1 MQENTVLL
9 HLKTLGF
16 SEEAKALQN
25 LRLLNETPFK
35 DHIEELINLI
45 LTAPSPDDALNN
57 IERVVSQFSIKS
69 INAFIADME
78 KLKNLITICG
88 ASNLLSN
95 TILTNL
101 IYAEQLLLE
110 EGLYKK
116 KDITLFLKELEM
128 WAQNFSNIS
137 SAATALRLYKQ
148 REYLRIGARDVLCL
162 ASMQETTLELS
173 DLASA
178 CLETAYRFCLKQLKA
193 EYGTPLYTDM
203 DWVERESEFVII
215 GMGKLGGREL
225 NFSSDIDIIYIYSS
239 DKGETAGI
247 KTEARNQKS
256 EVRSEKIKN
265 KVSLHTFYVRLSEMI
280 TRLIGSVT
288 EDGMVF
294 RVDLNLR
301 PEGKGGDLANS
312 LRSAEIY
319 YESWGQTWERAAI
332 IKARPVAGSMEL
344 GEAFLKMVEPFVY
357 RRYLDFT
364 AIEEIKGMKE
374 KIDMSLLR
382 AAPDVVDVKLGIG
395 GIREIEFFAQ
405 AIQLIN
411 GGKDK
416 RIREKN
422 TLSAI
427 EALKTDG
434 YITPPD
440 AADSLKQAYIFLRNL
455 EHRIQIVEGRQTQ
468 VIPVNTTEIERLSRM
483 LGFKDTRDRKGTE
496 QFWNEYKRQT
506 GIVHEIYDVLFY
518 SRSRE
523 LNEGIPGDV
532 LMLMGEDLSKDEV
545 VAMLAKAGFHK
556 PETAY
561 ENLRLLKEGPPFAH
575 FPPRA
580 KALLKK
586 IAPFLLT
593 QIIASPA
600 PDMAIEHLERF
611 ISAIGARTTFYSLL
625 AENKKVMELLIKL
638 FGTSMFLSMA
648 LIERPENL
656 DSLLSNELHKPF
668 KEKGEFLKELSTML
682 DASADYEASLDAI
695 RRFRNSEILRI
706 GVNDIF
712 GDLDPLAVS
721 RQITYL
727 ADACLIKA
735 YELGMAELEKRFGR
749 PGSDASFA
757 VLALGKLGGEE
768 IIYSSDLDII
778 FVYSAA
784 GETKGPRP
792 ISNHEFFA
800 KLGQRIITILSTT
813 TKEGFAFKIDTRLR
827 PSGSAGPL
835 VVSEEAFIRYH
846 KETAQMWEK
855 QAMLKARSVAGD
867 AEFASKILA
876 DMQRYT
882 YATPPGKDELKELY
896 RIRKRME
903 TEIAKEDSGKYNIK
917 FGRGGLVDVEFT
929 VQILQLKF
937 GNKKPSIRKQNTTD
951 AIEQL
956 KDTNIITEPDYAI
969 LRGAYE
975 FYRQIENR
983 LRIVQNRTEGDIV
996 KDSPELSGLARRL
1009 GYKGEAVGNVLLEDY
1024 LTHAGKVRDLY
1035 LRTIGIKD
1043 TL

>member
-1 MQENTVLL
+1 MQENTALL

-45 LTAPSPDDALNN
+45 LNAPSPDDALNN
-57 IERVVSQFSIKS
+57 MERVVSQLSIKS
-69 INAFIADME
+69 INAFIADTE

-95 TILTNL
+95 TIVTNL

-110 EGLYKK
+110 QGLYKK
-116 KDITLFLKELEM
+116 KDITLFLDELEM
-128 WAQNFSNIS
+128 QAQSFSNLN
-137 SAATALRLYKQ
+137 SAATVLRLYKQ
-148 REYLRIGARDVLCL
+148 KEYLRIGSRDILGL

-178 CLETAYRFCLKQLKA
+178 CLEIAYRFCLKQLEA

-203 DWVERESEFVII
+203 DGVERDSEFVII

-239 DKGETAGI
+239 DNGETAGI
-247 KTEARNQKS
+247 ARDS
-256 EVRSEKIKN
+256 TIKG

-416 RIREKN
+416 LVREKN

-427 EALKTDG
+427 EALKKGG

-440 AADSLKQAYIFLRNL
+440 AAGSLKQAYIFLRNL

-483 LGFKDTRDRKGTE
+483 LGFKDTQDRKGTE

-518 SRSRE
+518 SHSRE

-532 LMLMGEDLSKDEV
+532 LMLMGEDLAKDEV

-656 DSLLSNELHKPF
+656 DSLLSSELHKPF
-668 KEKGEFLKELSTML
+668 KEKKEFLKELSTML

-706 GVNDIF
+706 GINDIF
-712 GDLDPLAVS
+712 GNLDPLAVS

-727 ADACLIKA
+727 ADVCLIKA

-867 AEFASKILA
+867 AEFGSKILA
-876 DMQRYT
+876 DMQRYI
-882 YATPPGKDELKELY
+882 YATPPGKDDLKELY

-903 TEIAKEDSGKYNIK
+903 IEIAKEDSGKYNIK

-956 KDTNIITEPDYAI
+956 KDANIITEPDYAI
-969 LRGAYE
+969 LRNAYE

-983 LRIVQNRTEGDIV
+983 MRIVQNRTEGDII
-996 KDSPELSGLARRL
+996 KNSPELSGLARRL

-1024 LTHAGKVRDLY
+1024 LAHAGKVRDLY

>member
-178 CLETAYRFCLKQLKA
+178 CLEIAYRFCLKQLEA

-203 DWVERESEFVII
+203 DGVERDSEFVII

-247 KTEARNQKS
+247 ARGGT
-256 EVRSEKIKN
+256 IKG

-357 RRYLDFT
+357 RKYLDFT
-364 AIEEIKGMKE
+364 AIEEIRGMKE
-374 KIDMSLLR
+374 KIDLSLLR
-382 AAPDVVDVKLGIG
+382 ATPDAIDVKLGIG
-395 GIREIEFFAQ
+395 GIREVEFFIQ
-405 AIQLIN
+405 AIQLTN

-416 RIREKN
+416 SIREKN
-422 TLSAI
+422 SLRAI
-427 EALKTDG
+427 EL
-434 YITPPD
+434 
-440 AADSLKQAYIFLRNL
+440 LKQKNYISEQDASVMSNAYIFLRNL

-468 VIPVNTTEIERLSRM
+468 KIPAKAVELERLARL
-483 LGFKDTRDRKGTE
+483 LGFKDTPEMKAAAY
-496 QFWNEYKRQT
+496 FWDEYKKQT
-506 GIVHEIYDVLFY
+506 AGVHEIYDNLFY
-518 SRSRE
+518 QHSKE
-523 LNEGIPGDV
+523 IEKDV
-532 LMLMGEDLSKDEV
+532 SEEALLILSDDIEQEDVIARLS
-545 VAMLAKAGFHK
+545 KAGFRE
-556 PETAY
+556 PQRVY
-561 ENLRLLKEGPPFAH
+561 ENLKLLKEGPAFVR
-575 FPPRA
+575 FPVRA
-580 KALLKK
+580 KMLLKR
-586 IAPFLLT
+586 ITPFLLT

-600 PDMAIEHLERF
+600 PDMALGNLERF
-611 ISAIGARTTFYSLL
+611 ISSIGGMTTFYSLL
-625 AENKKVMELLIKL
+625 AENRKVMELLVKL
-638 FGTSMFLSMA
+638 FSTSEFLSRA
-648 LIERPENL
+648 FIEHPENL
-656 DSLLSNELHKPF
+656 DALLSPELNIPF
-668 KEKGEFLKELSTML
+668 KDKGALLEK
-682 DASADYEASLDAI
+682 ASAMLESAQDYEAGLDII

-706 GVNDIF
+706 GINDIF
-712 GDLDPLAVS
+712 GELDPIAVS
-721 RQITYL
+721 KQITYL
-727 ADACLIKA
+727 ADTCLIKA
-735 YELGMAELEKRFGR
+735 YEMGVEELEKRFGR
-749 PGSDASFA
+749 PGCDAKFA
-757 VLALGKLGGEE
+757 IIALGKLGGEE
-768 IIYSSDLDII
+768 ILYSSDLDII
-778 FVYSAA
+778 FIYSVG
-784 GETKGPRP
+784 GETSGPKI

-800 KLGQRIITILSTT
+800 KLGQRIITTLSVA
-813 TKEGFAFKIDTRLR
+813 TKEGFAFKVDTRLR
-827 PSGSAGPL
+827 PSGSSGPL
-835 VVSEEAFIRYH
+835 VASEEAFIKYH

-855 QAMLKARSVAGD
+855 QAMLKARLAAGNAD
-867 AEFASKILA
+867 FGAKILA
-876 DMQRYT
+876 AAEELV
-882 YATPPGKDELKELY
+882 YAAPLTDDDLKELY
-896 RIRKRME
+896 RIRRRME
-903 TEIAKEDSGKYNIK
+903 IEIAKEASGKYNIK
-917 FGRGGLVDVEFT
+917 LGRGGLVDVEFA
-929 VQILQLKF
+929 VQLLQLKF
-937 GNKKPSIRKQNTTD
+937 GKQKKALRKCNTID
-951 AIEQL
+951 AMNAL
-956 KDTNIITEPDYAI
+956 KDIDIISKTDYEI
-969 LRGAYE
+969 LMNAYR
-975 FYRQIENR
+975 FYRLLENR
-983 LRIVQNRTEGDIV
+983 IRIVQNRTESYII
-996 KDSPELSGLARRL
+996 KDSPELLELAKRID
-1009 GYKGEAVGNVLLEDY
+1009 YKGIDAGKRLLDDY
-1024 LTHAGKVRDLY
+1024 LNHTVKIRELY
-1035 LRTIGIKD
+1035 QKILGLYTA
-1043 TL
+1043 T

>member
-116 KDITLFLKELEM
+116 KDITFFLKELEM
-128 WAQNFSNIS
+128 QAQSFSNLN
-137 SAATALRLYKQ
+137 SAATMLRLYKQ
-148 REYLRIGARDVLCL
+148 REYLRIGSRDILGL

-203 DWVERESEFVII
+203 DGVERESEFVII

-239 DKGETAGI
+239 DKGETASI
-247 KTEARNQKS
+247 ARNGT
-256 EVRSEKIKN
+256 IKG

-416 RIREKN
+416 LIREKN

-427 EALKTDG
+427 EALKKG
-434 YITPPD
+434 RYITPPD
-440 AADSLKQAYIFLRNL
+440 SADSLKQAYIFLRNL

-483 LGFKDTRDRKGTE
+483 LGFKDTQERKGTE

-506 GIVHEIYDVLFY
+506 GVVHEIYDVLFY

-656 DSLLSNELHKPF
+656 DSLLSSELHKPF
-668 KEKGEFLKELSTML
+668 KEKKEFLKELSTML

-706 GVNDIF
+706 GINDIF

-757 VLALGKLGGEE
+757 ILALGKLGGEE

-867 AEFASKILA
+867 AEFGSKILA
-876 DMQRYT
+876 DMQRYI
-882 YATPPGKDELKELY
+882 YATPPSKDDLKELY

-903 TEIAKEDSGKYNIK
+903 IEIAKEDSGKYNIK

-937 GNKKPSIRKQNTTD
+937 GNKKPSIRKQNTID

-1024 LTHAGKVRDLY
+1024 LAHAGKVRDLY

>member
-1 MQENTVLL
+1 MLKNPLHMQENTALL

-45 LTAPSPDDALNN
+45 LNAPSPDDALNN
-57 IERVVSQFSIKS
+57 MERVVSQLSIKS
-69 INAFIADME
+69 INAFIADTE

-95 TILTNL
+95 TIVTNL

-110 EGLYKK
+110 QGLYKK
-116 KDITLFLKELEM
+116 KDITLFLDELEM
-128 WAQNFSNIS
+128 QAQSFSNLN
-137 SAATALRLYKQ
+137 SAATVLRLYKQ
-148 REYLRIGARDVLCL
+148 KEYLRIGSRDILGL

-178 CLETAYRFCLKQLKA
+178 CLEIAYRFCLKQLEA

-203 DWVERESEFVII
+203 DGVERDSEFVII

-239 DKGETAGI
+239 DNGETAGI
-247 KTEARNQKS
+247 ARDS
-256 EVRSEKIKN
+256 TIKG

-319 YESWGQTWERAAI
+319 YESWGQTWERAVI

-357 RRYLDFT
+357 SRYLDFT

-382 AAPDVVDVKLGIG
+382 AATDVVDVKLGIG

-468 VIPVNTTEIERLSRM
+468 VIPVNTTEIERLSMM
-483 LGFKDTRDRKGTE
+483 LGFKNTQDRKGTE

-506 GIVHEIYDVLFY
+506 NVVHEIYDVLFY
-518 SRSRE
+518 SHSRE

-532 LMLMGEDLSKDEV
+532 LMLMCEDLAKDEV

-625 AENKKVMELLIKL
+625 AENKKVIELLIKL

-727 ADACLIKA
+727 ADVCLIKA
-735 YELGMAELEKRFGR
+735 YELGTAELEKRFGR

-778 FVYSAA
+778 FVYSAG

-867 AEFASKILA
+867 AEFGSKILA
-876 DMQRYT
+876 DMQRYI
-882 YATPPGKDELKELY
+882 YATPPGKDDLKELY

-903 TEIAKEDSGKYNIK
+903 IEIAKEGSGKYNIK
-917 FGRGGLVDVEFT
+917 SGRGGLVDVEFT

-969 LRGAYE
+969 GILQLFNSICG
-975 FYRQIENR
+975 
-983 LRIVQNRTEGDIV
+983 
-996 KDSPELSGLARRL
+996 
-1009 GYKGEAVGNVLLEDY
+1009 VLFPD
-1024 LTHAGKVRDLY
+1024 GRF
-1035 LRTIGIKD
+1035 
-1043 TL
+1043 